1 MSEENEFNM
10 YKNIVNNYFRIST
23 FEKAKEL
30 CVRDMVQLNQ
40 RYITEVI
47 CKDEALNRANKL
59 QKQIEEILLAIENGH
74 SDAEGWGCE
83 GGSGLVI
90 EEVNK
95 VLKKYGLKEMEH

>member
-1 MSEENEFNM
+1 MNDPKFDM
-10 YKNIVNNYFRIST
+10 YKNIVNNYFRT
-23 FEKAKEL
+23 EPFEKAKDF
-30 CVRDMVQLNQ
+30 CARDMMQLNQ
-40 RYITEVI
+40 MYLTEAV
-47 CKDEALNRANKL
+47 CRNEALSRANKL
-59 QKQIEEILLAIENGH
+59 QKQIEEILLAIEDGH

>member
-1 MSEENEFNM
+1 MNDPKFDM
-10 YKNIVNNYFRIST
+10 YKNIVNNYFRT
-23 FEKAKEL
+23 EPFEKAKDF
-30 CVRDMVQLNQ
+30 CVRDMMQLNQ
-40 RYITEVI
+40 IYITEAV
-47 CKDEALNRANKL
+47 CRNEALSRANKL

-74 SDAEGWGCE
+74 SDAKGWGCE